1 MCLMKSLCSF
11 LVYKNK
17 DQAISSCA
25 AGELWKD
32 LPASP
37 PLIYISVSPPQTGI
51 VKPAVFLTLRTFCR
65 LTWGLILV
73 YLILV
78 SSIFHRVKPPQPL
91 REPCPISH
99 RVDVVSGLPDT
110 KGECKTWIKKL
121 IHIQNN
127 MRNELRVRERPHR
140 TSRAEPQTPAAPETE
155 APLVDD
161 CERLGTL
168 FGELNKCLRGLGFIQ
183 LYFGEKI
190 VEPVI
195 VLVFWL
201 LLWFLGI
208 QALGLVGTLCIVIIY
223 IQK

>member
-1 MCLMKSLCSF
+1 MRDDKPKRVS
-11 LVYKNK
+11 
-17 DQAISSCA
+17 
-25 AGELWKD
+25 
-32 LPASP
+32 LPACWT
-37 PLIYISVSPPQTGI
+37 QGTG
-51 VKPAVFLTLRTFCR
+51 K
-65 LTWGLILV
+65 
-73 YLILV
+73 
-78 SSIFHRVKPPQPL
+78 
-91 REPCPISH
+91 
-99 RVDVVSGLPDT
+99 
-110 KGECKTWIKKL
+110 
-121 IHIQNN
+121 
-127 MRNELRVRERPHR
+127 NELRVRERPHR

>member
-1 MCLMKSLCSF
+1 MSSTNPIVNDTELQHRNDLCGTINRSACRC
-11 LVYKNK
+11 
-17 DQAISSCA
+17 QP
-25 AGELWKD
+25 AGHREL
-32 LPASP
+32 
-37 PLIYISVSPPQTGI
+37 
-51 VKPAVFLTLRTFCR
+51 
-65 LTWGLILV
+65 
-73 YLILV
+73 
-78 SSIFHRVKPPQPL
+78 
-91 REPCPISH
+91 
-99 RVDVVSGLPDT
+99 
-110 KGECKTWIKKL
+110 
-121 IHIQNN
+121 
-127 MRNELRVRERPHR
+127 NELRVRERPHR

>member
-37 PLIYISVSPPQTGI
+37 PLIYISVSPPQT
-51 VKPAVFLTLRTFCR
+51 
-65 LTWGLILV
+65 
-73 YLILV
+73 V